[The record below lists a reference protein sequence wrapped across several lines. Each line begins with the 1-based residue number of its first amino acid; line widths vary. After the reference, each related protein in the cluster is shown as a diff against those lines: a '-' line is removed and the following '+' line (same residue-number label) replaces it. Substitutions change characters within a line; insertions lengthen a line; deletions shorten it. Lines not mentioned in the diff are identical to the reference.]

1 MPHFAAV
8 CVPERRITMYQFTE
22 DCMVGIKE
30 IDEEHAKLFELINQ
44 AEEMAKNG
52 ENSYAAAQTL
62 IGQLR
67 EYAVTHF
74 AHEESY
80 MEQIHDQE
88 LERQKKE
95 HALFKEKV
103 NSYKLEELP
112 EADGGKV
119 MKELLSFM
127 AKWLYGHIL
136 GSDTMIGKFT
146 EKPSEDAFAFT
157 DKYKTGI
164 EFVDEE
170 HRRLFEI
177 IKETNDVIHAELLHD
192 KYDPIIDIL
201 NQLKEYTITHFA
213 DEEKYMESIG
223 YEGITLQRIAHNAF
237 VERLNEIDLDDMD
250 DNQQEYLEDLI
261 DFLLEW
267 LINHILKMDKKIPN
281 HA

>member
-1 MPHFAAV
+1 
-8 CVPERRITMYQFTE
+8 MYQFTE

-62 IGQLR
+62 IGQLG

>member
-1 MPHFAAV
+1 
-8 CVPERRITMYQFTE
+8 
-22 DCMVGIKE
+22 MVGIKE

-44 AEEMAKNG
+44 ATELAKNG
-52 ENSYAAAQTL
+52 ENSYTAAKNLLAQL
-62 IGQLR
+62 K

-80 MEQIHDQE
+80 MEKIHDKE

-103 NSYKLEELP
+103 NSYQIETLSEE
-112 EADGGKV
+112 DGEKI

-127 AKWLYGHIL
+127 AKWLYGHIM
-136 GSDTMIGKFT
+136 GSDIMIGKFT
-146 EKPSEDAFAFT
+146 EKPAEDIFAFT

-192 KYDPIIDIL
+192 KYDPIIDII
-201 NQLKEYTITHFA
+201 NQLKEYTVTHFT
-213 DEEKYMESIG
+213 DEENYMESIG
-223 YEGITLQRIAHNAF
+223 YEGLAMQRIAHTAF

-250 DNQQEYLEDLI
+250 DNQQEYLENLI